1 MDEKQFDLLSIQRET
16 KKLHASVH
24 RQYYGMDA
32 AMNLH
37 SCWHRHKLN
46 SDAVFQYIW
55 KRKSRYE
62 LE

>member
-1 MDEKQFDLLSIQRET
+1 MDEKQLDLLSIQRET

-37 SCWHRHKLN
+37 SCWHRLKLN
-46 SDAVFQYIW
+46 SDAVFQYI
-55 KRKSRYE
+55 
-62 LE
+62 